1 MSKRNRK
8 TILTSM
14 LIVAF
19 GAISAFAQP
28 APLQGF
34 SEYAEKALKDWKVP
48 GMAIAVI
55 KDDKIVF
62 AKGFGVRELGKPEP
76 VDEHTLFAIGSS
88 SKAFTAA
95 SLAMLMDEGKL
106 KWDDPATKY
115 LPWFELYDPWVTR
128 EATVRDLLT
137 HRVGLERGDLLW
149 YGSAYD
155 RDEVIRRIRFLEPS
169 SSMRSKFGYQNV
181 MYLAAG
187 QIAAGISGKSWDD
200 LIAEQIFGPLGMKES
215 STTIRALSKSKD
227 VATPHAEIDDKVQK
241 VAWRLIDNIAP
252 AGSINSN
259 VVDMAQWVR
268 LQLGKGKYGDKQLIS
283 ERSVR
288 EMQTPQM
295 VIRLEGQMTLLYPKA
310 HFLNYGMGWF
320 LSDYRGR
327 KLVEHGG
334 AIDGMRAEVAM
345 IPEENVGLVILTNM
359 NGTMLPHLLAYRIF
373 DAYLGAETEDWSGNV
388 LKQFSVLMEGAKQAQ
403 KKAEAE
409 RVQGTAPSL
418 ALEKY
423 VGEYTNEMYGEA
435 RVTLVDGVLTAEYG
449 PAFKGTMEHWNY
461 DTFRATWDNLIQ
473 GKGFVSFTLNP
484 KGNVASMDIQGLA
497 AFDRVPDKP
506 KADGR

>member
-1 MSKRNRK
+1 MNTRFSKA
-8 TILTSM
+8 ILFSI
-14 LIVAF
+14 LIVAV
-19 GAISAFAQP
+19 AAVPSLAQP

-34 SEYAEKALKDWKVP
+34 DEYAEKAMNDWKVP

-62 AKGFGVRELGKPEP
+62 ARGYGVRELGKPDK
-76 VDEHTLFAIGSS
+76 VGEHTLFAIGSS
-88 SKAFTAA
+88 SKAFTSA

-106 KWDDPATKY
+106 KWDDRATQY
-115 LPWFELYDPWVTR
+115 LPGFELYDPWVTR
-128 EATVRDLLT
+128 EVTIRDLLT

-187 QIAAGISGKSWDD
+187 QIGAHVYGKSWDE
-200 LIAEQIFGPLGMKES
+200 LVRERIFDPLGMKET
-215 STTIRALSKSKD
+215 STTIRDLAKSND
-227 VATPHAEIDDKVQK
+227 VATPHAEIDGKVEK
-241 VAWRLIDNIAP
+241 VTWRLIDNIAP

-283 ERSVR
+283 ERAVK
-288 EMQTPQM
+288 EMQSPQT
-295 VIRLEGQMTLLYPKA
+295 VIRLEGQMGLLYPKA

-345 IPEENVGLVILTNM
+345 IPEENVGIVVLTNM
-359 NGTMLPHLLAYRIF
+359 NGSILPHLLAYRVF
-373 DAYLGAETEDWSGNV
+373 DAYLGAEPEDWSANV
-388 LKQFSVLMEGAKQAQ
+388 LKRFTMLMEAA
-403 KKAEAE
+403 KKAQEKAESE
-409 RVQGTAPSL
+409 RVKGTSPSL
-418 ALEKY
+418 ALDKY
-423 VGEYTNEMYGEA
+423 AGKYTSEMYGDA
-435 RVTLVDGVLTAEYG
+435 IVSLKDGVLTAEYG
-449 PAFKGTMEHWNY
+449 PAFKGKMEHWNY
-461 DTFRATWDNLIQ
+461 DTFRATWDSLIL
-473 GKGFVSFTLNP
+473 GKGFVTFTLNP
-484 KGNVASMDIQGLA
+484 KGDVATMDIQGLA
-497 AFDRVPDKP
+497 TFDRVPEK
-506 KADGR
+506 KGGAK